1 MKHARLIRTPT
12 LRPIVPG
19 GVSYKPRPLNTR
31 AATGCRTAGRRASI
45 TILRETH
52 DTQESVAR
60 SLELAG
66 GSNPFGEPNYRAIWG
81 WNRLAWIG
89 GKFEERDPATGSLL
103 REVVELRQEPKY
115 PAVNRWHIEKWLPA
129 EAYGSPRTWYAQT
142 IEVANGRSIPAL
154 GPYPSRGEYEHCLTL
169 ETAKGQF
176 VQLTATAAEH
186 IARAIEWS
194 RKHPRSTSRRSLYE
208 REARA
213 ERASDETA
221 YDILDDA
228 VPAFHKQPF
237 IAVL

>member
-1 MKHARLIRTPT
+1 V
-12 LRPIVPG
+12 LRNHHPHVQ
-19 GVSYKPRPLNTR
+19 
-31 AATGCRTAGRRASI
+31 
-45 TILRETH
+45 ILRETH
-52 DTQESVAR
+52 DTPESVAR

-66 GSNPFGEPNYRAIWG
+66 GKNSFGEPNYRAVWG

-89 GKFEERDPATGSLL
+89 GKFEEHDPATGSLL

-129 EAYGSPRTWYAQT
+129 EVYGSPRAWYAQT
-142 IEVANGRSIPAL
+142 IEIAEGRSIPAL
-154 GPYPSRGEYEHCLTL
+154 GPYPARGEYEHCFTL
-169 ETAKGQF
+169 QDVRGEF

-194 RKHPRSTSRRSLYE
+194 RKHPRSTSRRALYE
-208 REARA
+208 REHQVDR
-213 ERASDETA
+213 RYDESA

-237 IAVL
+237 VTVA